1 MKKIIKFIKK
11 AWWIILILFLAPFI
25 VLTVFAVMEF
35 VLHQIN
41 MNAGEWA
48 NLLGAAFGYWG
59 TVILGILSFWQ
70 NQQVQE
76 NNDILI
82 NYERN
87 RMAPV
92 FSLMLNGYQGK
103 LQNLKFVLLNC
114 SDNIACALKVS
125 DLEIY
130 KINNLGNESFLGRIP
145 IKGKDISSV
154 LGAHSE
160 VNLEYGNNTILINN
174 NEILN
179 LIIKITA
186 SDIIGLTKITTIK
199 IQISDKY
206 ECRYEYKV
214 KDVL

>member
-1 MKKIIKFIKK
+1 MKNFLKFIKK
-11 AWWIILILFLAPFI
+11 TWWIILILFLAPFI
-25 VLTVFAVMEF
+25 VLSVFAFMDF
-35 VLHQIN
+35 ALHQID
-41 MNAGEWA
+41 MKAGDWA

-82 NYERN
+82 NYERS

-92 FSLMLNGYQGK
+92 FSLILDSYQGK
-103 LQNLKFVLLNC
+103 LQNLKFILLNC
-114 SDNIACALKVS
+114 SDNIACALEVS

-130 KINNLGNESFLGRIP
+130 KINSLGSESFLSRIP
-145 IKGKDISSV
+145 IKGKNMASV
-154 LGAHSE
+154 LEAHSE
-160 VNLEYGNNTILINN
+160 VDLEYGNNNILISN
-174 NEILN
+174 NEKIY

-186 SDIIGLTKITTIK
+186 SDIIGLTKITTVK

-206 ECRYEYKV
+206 ECKYEYNV